1 MSENN
6 STEKKAPK
14 TSFFKG
20 LKAEFKKI
28 IWPNSD
34 TVVKQTRA
42 VAAASL
48 ILGLVI
54 AFMDMLMKFGIDRLL
69 LLAK

>member
-1 MSENN
+1 MSENS

-28 IWPNSD
+28 IWPNSE
-34 TVVKQTRA
+34 TIIKQTKA
-42 VAAASL
+42 VAAASVV
-48 ILGLVI
+48 LGLLI
-54 AFMDMLMKFGIDRLL
+54 AFLDLVMKFGIDRLL
-69 LLAK
+69 SLAK